1 MTSERNTARD
11 YIDNAALYNAF
22 VEWYAARDRAA
33 QNGQPEPEPPT
44 LIGEAILLI
53 PQRLATK
60 GNFCNYT
67 YREEMVSDAVE
78 NLVRVYRNFDPNKSK
93 NPFAYFTQI
102 SYYAFLKRIH
112 IEKRNAYIK
121 HKMIQNSTILET
133 VATQV
138 QDAGEEYSIP
148 FNEILQQTLKPELE
162 RLFETP
168 KRERVVKSKYYDLE
182 DLFGGNGSEN
192 GTMEDGESE
201 DDEPTT
207 DELEAMNDGKE

>member
-1 MTSERNTARD
+1 MQWRIWYGFTATS
-11 YIDNAALYNAF
+11 
-22 VEWYAARDRAA
+22 
-33 QNGQPEPEPPT
+33 
-44 LIGEAILLI
+44 
-53 PQRLATK
+53 
-60 GNFCNYT
+60 
-67 YREEMVSDAVE
+67 
-78 NLVRVYRNFDPNKSK
+78 NKSK

-182 DLFGGNGSEN
+182 DIFGDNSSEN

>member
-78 NLVRVYRNFDPNKSK
+78 NLVRVYRNFQQVEEPVCLLHPDQLLRVP
-93 NPFAYFTQI
+93 
-102 SYYAFLKRIH
+102 
-112 IEKRNAYIK
+112 
-121 HKMIQNSTILET
+121 ET
-133 VATQV
+133 HPHRET
-138 QDAGEEYSIP
+138 
-148 FNEILQQTLKPELE
+148 E
-162 RLFETP
+162 RLHQAQ
-168 KRERVVKSKYYDLE
+168 
-182 DLFGGNGSEN
+182 
-192 GTMEDGESE
+192 
-201 DDEPTT
+201 DDPEQHHS
-207 DELEAMNDGKE
+207 